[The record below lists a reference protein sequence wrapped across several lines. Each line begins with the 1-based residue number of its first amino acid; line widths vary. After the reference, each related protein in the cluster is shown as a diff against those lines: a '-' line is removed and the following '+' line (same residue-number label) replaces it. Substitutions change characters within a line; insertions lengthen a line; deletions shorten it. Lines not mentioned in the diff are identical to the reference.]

1 MAALAPELL
10 VLSDAGRFRADN
22 LLGAEDWDAAL
33 YGCLDDRLEPAHL
46 FPSLDPDPMFDCA
59 FEGGD
64 AASPPDPPWD
74 QEPPSLFPDLQVK
87 SEPGSPTSSHC
98 SDSSSFSSA
107 SEPPA
112 WAPSPPEPGV
122 KTEPI
127 PPLPCAPPDTAGKAP
142 RAVKAEGP
150 PPNRRT
156 PPIQPKPPGGATGP
170 GQAAPSPP
178 QTILLQP
185 LPGAAS
191 PLPAAITVPA
201 PAVLLSPAE
210 LLLPRLL
217 CLPPP
222 GQGPPRTSPGPPKPE
237 AKTIVPAPAPA
248 PPGPQEVDA
257 KVLKRQ
263 QRMIKNRESACQ
275 SRRRRKEYVQG
286 LEERLRQA
294 LADNDRLRRE
304 NGLLRRRLDALL
316 GQSSELRPAP
326 GPRKL
331 ACLAAL
337 LLFLAFNLGP
347 LRNSSLGAVTLRE
360 LDGLFRASDC
370 RRFNRTESLRLADE
384 LSGWVRRHQ
393 IDRRKP
399 GSPPRP
405 ARSQFQASPP
415 WKAPTSS
422 RLVPVPPPHPERAPP
437 GQLQLY
443 RPDRAEP
450 HFLAAIDRRDDTFY
464 VVSFR
469 RDHLLLPA
477 ISHNK
482 TSRPKMSLVMPAAA
496 LNESLS
502 GRGGGLEA
510 MMQVDCEVM
519 DTRVIH
525 VRRRPPPHP
534 PANRSRAPTPPRPPP
549 PPPGPLPGGGW
560 LAPPLGVRPRPLR
573 GKAPPPQRL
582 GTGPQGEQ
590 ATPTRGKPRPLGE
603 QATPPGSV
611 RRGRSFPLGWRG
623 HAPPAARPR
632 PIQATPPGGEATPPV
647 STCPA
652 PYSALKGQSPRSGHT
667 PPPGA
672 IFYPN

>member
-59 FEGGD
+59 FEGGE

-87 SEPGSPTSSHC
+87 SEPGSPASSHC
-98 SDSSSFSSA
+98 SDSSGLSSA
-107 SEPPA
+107 SEPLA

-122 KTEPI
+122 KTEPT
-127 PPLPCAPPDTAGKAP
+127 PPLPCAPPRRRREGAAGREGRGPPTQPSHPPHPAQAP
-142 RAVKAEGP
+142 RGGLLGPEGP
-150 PPNRRT
+150 PRAPRR
-156 PPIQPKPPGGATGP
+156 PSCCSRCLEPLPHCLQ
-170 GQAAPSPP
+170 PSPVG
-178 QTILLQP
+178 LGGL
-185 LPGAAS
+185 GEVG
-191 PLPAAITVPA
+191 VPA

-210 LLLPRLL
+210 LLLPGLL
-217 CLPPP
+217 CLSPP
-222 GQGPPRTSPGPPKPE
+222 GRGPPRTPPGPPKPE

-316 GQSSELRPAP
+316 GQSSELRPVP

-347 LRNSSLGAVTLRE
+347 LSLWQPPPAEPQPHPRGRRHLLGVAEGGSPPPACPGCGDPLGPRQEPPGRTPFRNTSLGAVTLRE

-405 ARSQFQASPP
+405 PRSQFQASPP
-415 WKAPTSS
+415 WKAPASS
-422 RLVPVPPPHPERAPP
+422 RLVPATPPHPERVPP

-450 HFLAAIDRRDDTFY
+450 HFLAAIDRREDTFY

-525 VRRRPPPHP
+525 VRRRRSPP
-534 PANRSRAPTPPRPPP
+534 PANRSRAPAAPR
-549 PPPGPLPGGGW
+549 GPRRPRTLYLGGG
-560 LAPPLGVRPRPLR
+560 G
-573 GKAPPPQRL
+573 
-582 GTGPQGEQ
+582 
-590 ATPTRGKPRPLGE
+590 
-603 QATPPGSV
+603 
-611 RRGRSFPLGWRG
+611 
-623 HAPPAARPR
+623 
-632 PIQATPPGGEATPPV
+632 
-647 STCPA
+647 
-652 PYSALKGQSPRSGHT
+652 
-667 PPPGA
+667 
-672 IFYPN
+672 

>member
-127 PPLPCAPPDTAGKAP
+127 PPLPCAPPDTGKAP

-156 PPIQPKPPGGATGP
+156 PPIQPKPPGGAAGP

-210 LLLPRLL
+210 LLLPQLL

-347 LRNSSLGAVTLRE
+347 LSLSQQPPPAEPPRQPPPRGRRHLLGVTEGGPPVTDPPRTWGPSPGPRRETPAPPGRTPFRNSSLGAVTLRE

-405 ARSQFQASPP
+405 ARSQ
-415 WKAPTSS
+415 
-422 RLVPVPPPHPERAPP
+422 
-437 GQLQLY
+437 LQLY

-496 LNESLS
+496 LNGE
-502 GRGGGLEA
+502 GG
-510 MMQVDCEVM
+510 VPVC
-519 DTRVIH
+519 
-525 VRRRPPPHP
+525 
-534 PANRSRAPTPPRPPP
+534 
-549 PPPGPLPGGGW
+549 PGGG
-560 LAPPLGVRPRPLR
+560 V
-573 GKAPPPQRL
+573 
-582 GTGPQGEQ
+582 
-590 ATPTRGKPRPLGE
+590 
-603 QATPPGSV
+603 
-611 RRGRSFPLGWRG
+611 
-623 HAPPAARPR
+623 
-632 PIQATPPGGEATPPV
+632 PV
-647 STCPA
+647 S
-652 PYSALKGQSPRSGHT
+652 
-667 PPPGA
+667 
-672 IFYPN
+672 

>member
-33 YGCLDDRLEPAHL
+33 YSCLDDRLEPSHL
-46 FPSLDPDPMFDCA
+46 FPSLDPNPMFDCA
-59 FEGGD
+59 FDGGE

-74 QEPPSLFPDLQVK
+74 QDPPSLFPDLQVK

-98 SDSSSFSSA
+98 SDSSGLSSA
-107 SEPPA
+107 SEPLA
-112 WAPSPPEPGV
+112 WAPSPPELGV
-122 KTEPI
+122 KTEPT
-127 PPLPCAPPDTAGKAP
+127 PPLPCTPPDAAGKAP
-142 RAVKAEGP
+142 RAVKAEGVP
-150 PPNRRT
+150 PSRRT

-170 GQAAPSPP
+170 GGAAPSTP

-185 LPGAAS
+185 LPGAAPS
-191 PLPAAITVPA
+191 LPTAITVPA

-210 LLLPRLL
+210 LLLPGLL
-217 CLPPP
+217 CLPHSAR
-222 GQGPPRTSPGPPKPE
+222 GPPRTPPGPPKPE
-237 AKTIVPAPAPA
+237 AKTIVPAPAPT

-316 GQSSELRPAP
+316 GQSSELRPIP

-347 LRNSSLGAVTLRE
+347 LSLLQPPPAEPRRQPPPRGRRHLLGVAEGGGPATDLPQTWGPPPGLRQEPTPPGRTPFRNASLGAVTLRE

-370 RRFNRTESLRLADE
+370 RHFNRTESLRLADE

-405 ARSQFQASPP
+405 PRSQFQASPP
-415 WKAPTSS
+415 WKAPASS
-422 RLVPVPPPHPERAPP
+422 RLVTAAPPHPERAPP

-450 HFLAAIDRRDDTFY
+450 HFLAAIDRREDTFY

-525 VRRRPPPHP
+525 VRRRPPT
-534 PANRSRAPTPPRPPP
+534 ANRSRAPAPPR
-549 PPPGPLPGGGW
+549 GPR
-560 LAPPLGVRPRPLR
+560 RPRTLY
-573 GKAPPPQRL
+573 L
-582 GTGPQGEQ
+582 G
-590 ATPTRGKPRPLGE
+590 A
-603 QATPPGSV
+603 
-611 RRGRSFPLGWRG
+611 
-623 HAPPAARPR
+623 
-632 PIQATPPGGEATPPV
+632 GG
-647 STCPA
+647 
-652 PYSALKGQSPRSGHT
+652 
-667 PPPGA
+667 
-672 IFYPN
+672 

>member
-33 YGCLDDRLEPAHL
+33 YSCLDDRLEPTHL

-59 FEGGD
+59 FEGGE
-64 AASPPDPPWD
+64 AASTPDPPWD

-87 SEPGSPTSSHC
+87 SEPGSPASSHC
-98 SDSSSFSSA
+98 SDSSGLSSA

-112 WAPSPPEPGV
+112 WASSPPEPGV
-122 KTEPI
+122 KAEPT
-127 PPLPCAPPDTAGKAP
+127 PLLPCAPPDAAGKAP
-142 RAVKAEGP
+142 RAVKAEAP
-150 PPNRRT
+150 PSSRRT
-156 PPIQPKPPGGATGP
+156 PPIQPKPPGGTPGP
-170 GQAAPSPP
+170 RGAAPSPP

-185 LPGAAS
+185 LPGGAP

-201 PAVLLSPAE
+201 PAVLLSPAD
-210 LLLPRLL
+210 LLLPGLL
-217 CLPPP
+217 CLPPS
-222 GQGPPRTSPGPPKPE
+222 GRGAPRTPPGPPKPE

-316 GQSSELRPAP
+316 GQSSELHPIP

-347 LRNSSLGAVTLRE
+347 LSLSQPPPAEPRRQPTPRGRRHLLGVSEAGPPVTDLPRTWGPPPGPRQEPPGPASRTTFRNTSLGAVTLRE

-399 GSPPRP
+399 GSPPRTP
-405 ARSQFQASPP
+405 RSQFQASLP
-415 WKAPTSS
+415 WKAPASS
-422 RLVPVPPPHPERAPP
+422 RLVPATPPHPERAPP

-450 HFLAAIDRRDDTFY
+450 HFLAAIDRREDTFY

-525 VRRRPPPHP
+525 VRRRPPT
-534 PANRSRAPTPPRPPP
+534 PANRSRAPTPARSPRRPPRT
-549 PPPGPLPGGGW
+549 LYLGG
-560 LAPPLGVRPRPLR
+560 
-573 GKAPPPQRL
+573 
-582 GTGPQGEQ
+582 
-590 ATPTRGKPRPLGE
+590 
-603 QATPPGSV
+603 
-611 RRGRSFPLGWRG
+611 
-623 HAPPAARPR
+623 
-632 PIQATPPGGEATPPV
+632 
-647 STCPA
+647 
-652 PYSALKGQSPRSGHT
+652 SG
-667 PPPGA
+667 
-672 IFYPN
+672 

>member
-59 FEGGD
+59 FDGGE

-87 SEPGSPTSSHC
+87 SEPGSPASSHC
-98 SDSSSFSSA
+98 SDSSGLSSA
-107 SEPPA
+107 SEPLA

-122 KTEPI
+122 KTEPT
-127 PPLPCAPPDTAGKAP
+127 PPLPCAPPDAAGKAP

-150 PPNRRT
+150 PSRRT
-156 PPIQPKPPGGATGP
+156 PPIQPKPPGGAAGP
-170 GQAAPSPP
+170 G
-178 QTILLQP
+178 
-185 LPGAAS
+185 GAARA
-191 PLPAAITVPA
+191 PADHPAAAAAWSRSPTACSHHRAGPRGAAGASGAAAAGAPVPVP
-201 PAVLLSPAE
+201 PA
-210 LLLPRLL
+210 
-217 CLPPP
+217 
-222 GQGPPRTSPGPPKPE
+222 GGPRTPRPPKPE

-316 GQSSELRPAP
+316 GQSSELSPVP

-347 LRNSSLGAVTLRE
+347 LRRWQPPPAEPQPPPRGRRHLLGVAEGGLPGASLPRTWGPPPGPRQEPPAGPLQGTPDPVSPCTPQGPPDPPAPRNASLGAVTLRE

-399 GSPPRP
+399 GSPPAAP
-405 ARSQFQASPP
+405 QPVSGIAP
-415 WKAPTSS
+415 WKAPASS
-422 RLVPVPPPHPERAPP
+422 RLVPATPHPESQGPP

-450 HFLAAIDRRDDTFY
+450 HFLAAIDRREDTFY

-525 VRRRPPPHP
+525 VRRRRSPPPPTAAGRP
-534 PANRSRAPTPPRPPP
+534 PPLRPPP
-549 PPPGPLPGGGW
+549 PPHPLPGGRW
-560 LAPPLGVRPRPLR
+560 LAPPLGGRPPPPRAKHRPREP
-573 GKAPPPQRL
+573 AP
-582 GTGPQGEQ
+582 GPGI
-590 ATPTRGKPRPLGE
+590 KPRP
-603 QATPPGSV
+603 PG
-611 RRGRSFPLGWRG
+611 
-623 HAPPAARPR
+623 
-632 PIQATPPGGEATPPV
+632 
-647 STCPA
+647 
-652 PYSALKGQSPRSGHT
+652 
-667 PPPGA
+667 
-672 IFYPN
+672 

>member
-33 YGCLDDRLEPAHL
+33 YSCLDDRLEPAHL
-46 FPSLDPDPMFDCA
+46 FPSLDPNPMFDCA
-59 FEGGD
+59 FDGGE

-87 SEPGSPTSSHC
+87 SEPGSPTLSHC
-98 SDSSSFSSA
+98 SDSSGLSSA
-107 SEPPA
+107 SEPLA
-112 WAPSPPEPGV
+112 WAPSPPELRV
-122 KTEPI
+122 KTEPT
-127 PPLPCAPPDTAGKAP
+127 PPLPCTPPDATGKAP
-142 RAVKAEGP
+142 RAVKAEGVP
-150 PPNRRT
+150 PSRRT

-170 GQAAPSPP
+170 GGAAPSTP

-185 LPGAAS
+185 LPGAAPS
-191 PLPAAITVPA
+191 LPTAITVPA

-210 LLLPRLL
+210 LLLPGLL
-217 CLPPP
+217 CLPHS
-222 GQGPPRTSPGPPKPE
+222 GRGPPRTPPGPPKPE
-237 AKTIVPAPAPA
+237 AKTIVPAPAPT

-316 GQSSELRPAP
+316 GQSSELRPVP

-347 LRNSSLGAVTLRE
+347 LRNASLGAVTLRE

-370 RRFNRTESLRLADE
+370 RHFNRTESLRLADE

-405 ARSQFQASPP
+405 PRSQFQASPP
-415 WKAPTSS
+415 WKAPASS
-422 RLVPVPPPHPERAPP
+422 RLVP
-437 GQLQLY
+437 
-443 RPDRAEP
+443 
-450 HFLAAIDRRDDTFY
+450 AA
-464 VVSFR
+464 
-469 RDHLLLPA
+469 
-477 ISHNK
+477 
-482 TSRPKMSLVMPAAA
+482 
-496 LNESLS
+496 
-502 GRGGGLEA
+502 
-510 MMQVDCEVM
+510 
-519 DTRVIH
+519 
-525 VRRRPPPHP
+525 
-534 PANRSRAPTPPRPPP
+534 PPP
-549 PPPGPLPGGGW
+549 P
-560 LAPPLGVRPRPLR
+560 
-573 GKAPPPQRL
+573 
-582 GTGPQGEQ
+582 
-590 ATPTRGKPRPLGE
+590 
-603 QATPPGSV
+603 
-611 RRGRSFPLGWRG
+611 
-623 HAPPAARPR
+623 
-632 PIQATPPGGEATPPV
+632 
-647 STCPA
+647 
-652 PYSALKGQSPRSGHT
+652 
-667 PPPGA
+667 
-672 IFYPN
+672 